1 MRGGKDVPTGW
12 SPRGGCR
19 WLALKTNVGGMM
31 LPDVLLT
38 KESEV
43 NGYPLLMAGHMRE
56 RDLYEV
62 VETWAERKFGCFA
75 TAIDK
80 GTEYGRVDV
89 IGLRQTP
96 GDHSAQTD
104 LICIEVKRGT
114 QPLLNALGQ
123 AVGYSIYGNYCYLAD
138 YRPESP
144 YSEIERE
151 IAEQLGIG
159 LIRIGKN
166 NRVEQV
172 SNARRCQPVEN
183 FKLRLADQ
191 MGFVQCSIC
200 GTFFARSESNRNLY
214 DWSRLQRDT
223 SNSARKRAGIEAGK
237 GFVFWPEDASSQ
249 DVTHQSRHSDGR
261 LYNRRFLC
269 NTCATLFL
277 T

>member
-1 MRGGKDVPTGW
+1 MKRTNLVPAKRSGANRY
-12 SPRGGCR
+12 SP
-19 WLALKTNVGGMM
+19 
-31 LPDVLLT
+31 
-38 KESEV
+38 
-43 NGYPLLMAGHMRE
+43 LMAGKIRE
-56 RDLYEV
+56 RDLYEL
-62 VETWAERKFGCFA
+62 VERWATRKLGCFA
-75 TAIDK
+75 TATDK

-123 AVGYSIYGNYCYLAD
+123 AVGYSIYGDYCYLAD
-138 YRPESP
+138 YRPAITF
-144 YSEIERE
+144 SEIERE

-159 LIRIGKN
+159 LIRIAKN

-172 SNARRCQPVEN
+172 SNARRCQPVDN

-200 GTFFARSESNRNLY
+200 DTFFARSETNRGLY
-214 DWSRLQRDT
+214 DWSRLQRDS
-223 SNSARKRAGIEAGK
+223 SNLARKKAGIEAGK
-237 GFVFWPEDASSQ
+237 GFVFWPEDASYQ
-249 DVTHQSRHSDGR
+249 DVTHAHRHSDGA

-269 NTCATLFL
+269 NTCASLFL
-277 T
+277 A

>member
-1 MRGGKDVPTGW
+1 
-12 SPRGGCR
+12 
-19 WLALKTNVGGMM
+19 
-31 LPDVLLT
+31 
-38 KESEV
+38 
-43 NGYPLLMAGHMRE
+43 MATPIRE

-62 VETWAERKFGCFA
+62 VEKWAKKKFGCFA
-75 TAIDK
+75 TAINR
-80 GTEYGRVDV
+80 GTDYGRVDV
-89 IGLRQTP
+89 VGLRQTP
-96 GDHSAQTD
+96 GDHSSQTD

-114 QPLLNALGQ
+114 RPLLNARGQ

-138 YRPESP
+138 YRSENP

-159 LIRIGKN
+159 LIRITKD

-172 SNARRCQPVEN
+172 SNARRCQPVED

-191 MGFVQCSIC
+191 MGFVRCTIC
-200 GTFFARSESNRNLY
+200 DTFFARSETNRSIY
-214 DWSRLQRDT
+214 DWSRLQRDS
-223 SNSARKRAGIEAGK
+223 SNSKRKKAGIEDGK

-249 DVTHQSRHSDGR
+249 DLTHESRHSDGR

-277 T
+277 A